1 MAALPSDAKDE
12 DPGGCDQ
19 HLAAMEDKHRHERD
33 ATVVDEGGFG
43 MIGGASFKSTNAED
57 HSNAEGLV

>member
-12 DPGGCDQ
+12 DLGGCDQ
-19 HLAAMEDKHRHERD
+19 HLTAMEDKHRHERD

-43 MIGGASFKSTNAED
+43 MIGGAFFKSRKAED
-57 HSNAEGLV
+57 LNDTEGLM